1 MFWIRN
7 HRSCIMVEIDEA
19 KENREI
25 YTYKYLLCVNKANN
39 KYYFHRVDKEEYD
52 YTHLSAGINAKDLNI
67 DNDVTEIEVFYTDDA
82 REFLDNMPVGTYE
95 LNYNPLEHDYENIS
109 VISVN
114 DFISKANLL
123 KDMSIF
129 IQGNYKG
136 FLRVGFAIKR
146 VCTLIEE

>member
-7 HRSCIMVEIDEA
+7 HKSCIMVEIDEA
-19 KENREI
+19 RENREI
-25 YTYKYLLCVNKANN
+25 YTYKYLLCTNKKNN

-67 DNDVTEIEVFYTDDA
+67 DDDVTEIEVFYTDDA
-82 REFLDNMPVGTYE
+82 REFLDNMPVGTYK
-95 LNYNPLEHDYENIS
+95 LSYNPLEHDYEDIS

-114 DFISKANLL
+114 DFISKANLP

-129 IQGNYKG
+129 MQGDYKG
-136 FLRVGFAIKR
+136 F
-146 VCTLIEE
+146 